1 MLNSIYIT
9 KENLKYLSM
18 KEEVTNME
26 NVDKSMDMLKIAL
39 KALDDKLAEDIK
51 VLDIRELTVLADYFV
66 IAHGNNKSHIKAL
79 IDRTE
84 EMLSKNG
91 FEPKQIEGY
100 RSTSWILLDY
110 GSIII
115 HIFGK
120 EDRLFYDL
128 ERIWSDGKTIDVH
141 SLIEE

>member
-1 MLNSIYIT
+1 MNKSDDNSLDI
-9 KENLKYLSM
+9 
-18 KEEVTNME
+18 
-26 NVDKSMDMLKIAL
+26 LKIAI

-51 VLDIRELTVLADYFV
+51 VLDIRDLTVLADYFI

-84 EMLSKNG
+84 EVLSKNG
-91 FEPKQIEGY
+91 YEPKQIEGY
-100 RSTSWILLDY
+100 NSASWILLDY
-110 GSIII
+110 SNIII
-115 HIFGK
+115 HIFSK

-128 ERIWSDGKTIDVH
+128 ERIWSDGKEVDVK

>member
-1 MLNSIYIT
+1 
-9 KENLKYLSM
+9 
-18 KEEVTNME
+18 ME
-26 NVDKSMDMLKIAL
+26 NTNVDTSIDMLKIAL
-39 KALDDKLAEDIK
+39 KALDDKQGEEIK
-51 VLDIRELTVLADYFV
+51 VLDIKEITVLADYFV

-91 FEPKQIEGY
+91 YEPKQIEGY
-100 RSTSWILLDY
+100 QSASWILLDY

-128 ERIWSDGKTIDVH
+128 ERIWSDGKNIDVQE
-141 SLIEE
+141 LLEDN

>member
-1 MLNSIYIT
+1 
-9 KENLKYLSM
+9 
-18 KEEVTNME
+18 ME
-26 NVDKSMDMLKIAL
+26 NTNVDTSIDMLKIAL
-39 KALDDKLAEDIK
+39 KALDDKQGEEIK
-51 VLDIRELTVLADYFV
+51 VLDIKEITVLADYFV

-91 FEPKQIEGY
+91 YEPKQIEGY
-100 RSTSWILLDY
+100 QSASWILLDY

-128 ERIWSDGKTIDVH
+128 ERIWSDGKNIDVQD
-141 SLIEE
+141 LLED

>member
-1 MLNSIYIT
+1 M
-9 KENLKYLSM
+9 EM
-18 KEEVTNME
+18 TNE
-26 NVDKSMDMLKIAL
+26 DKSIDMLKVAL
-39 KALDDKLAEDIK
+39 KALDDKQAEEIK
-51 VLDIRELTVLADYFV
+51 VLDIREITVLADYFV

-84 EMLSKNG
+84 EMLSRNG
-91 FEPKQIEGY
+91 YEPKQIEGY
-100 RSTSWILLDY
+100 QSASWILLDY

-128 ERIWSDGKTIDVH
+128 ERIWSDGKNIDVQD
-141 SLIEE
+141 LLED